1 MPRARQGN
9 GRPPTPRSLRGGK
22 RGQRNPPDDG
32 DFGWDPTGDPPIE
45 TVDGIPVVTIQGTF
59 NEQASEPAP
68 ELVALGLPP
77 SDAAGIQKWHYQA
90 LSTMA
95 ALVLRSNT
103 ISDEQRMKRFGAL
116 TNAAARH
123 YPEAAKYDLAQQI
136 ARDAA
141 EVLGRKRA
149 KAAAKLEKAPVEG
162 GAKVI
167 PIRRDAEVS

>member
-1 MPRARQGN
+1 M
-9 GRPPTPRSLRGGK
+9 RGGARRK
-22 RGQRNPPDDG
+22 QPPDDAG
-32 DFGWDPTGDPPIE
+32 FGWDPTGDSPVE
-45 TVDGIPVVTIQGTF
+45 TVDGVPPMPVIEAVF
-59 NEQASEPAP
+59 AEQPSEPAP
-68 ELVALGLPP
+68 ELLALGLPP

-103 ISDEQRMKRFGAL
+103 ISEEQRMKRFGAL
-116 TNAAARH
+116 TQAAARH

-141 EVLGRKRA
+141 DVLGRKRA
-149 KAAAKLEKAPVEG
+149 KAAAKLEKAPAAG

-167 PIRRDAEVS
+167 PIRRDAEVR